1 MDMKKAVLMFL
12 MLVCGLVSVSAQD
25 STQDSTITVLKPLD
39 LPLEQNVS
47 EEEPQKLSWLR
58 RTVRGFSYIDTN
70 YVEPQLYDFTV
81 MVQMTH
87 TYDVYQLRSKQQSLT
102 FAPAP
107 TIKMGPYFGWRWF
120 FLGYTFDLKHLS
132 FDSQSQKREIDFS
145 IYSAQIGVDLFYR
158 RTGSD
163 YKIRNVKLGSDAV
176 NKSLEG
182 LDFGGLNVGVT
193 GFNLY
198 YVFNHQRFSYPAAF
212 AQSTRQKISCGSWLV
227 GVGYTVNSL
236 EFDHEKLQQLV
247 DEHSNGEKVV
257 VDSSLIFN
265 SIKYHDSC
273 GSIGYAYNW
282 VFARNFLFCAS
293 SMFGLAYKKTVGEG
307 ESKKTGF
314 DISNV
319 NFDYIGRFGIVYN
332 DSRWYA
338 GASAIIHA
346 YTYRKERFAANN
358 VFGSLNVYVGFNFG
372 RKK

>member
-176 NKSLEG
+176 NKSIEG
-182 LDFGGLNVGVT
+182 LGFGGLNVGVT

-212 AQSTRQKISCGSWLV
+212 AQSTRQKISCGSWLA

>member
-1 MDMKKAVLMFL
+1 MKKAVLMFL

-25 STQDSTITVLKPLD
+25 TTQDSTTTVLKPLD
-39 LPLEQNVS
+39 LPLEQNVK

-58 RTVRGFSYIDTN
+58 RTIRGFSYIDTN

-163 YKIRNVKLGSDAV
+163 YKIRNVKLGSNAV

-182 LDFGGLNVGVT
+182 LGFGGLNVGVT

-212 AQSTRQKISCGSWLV
+212 AQSTRQKISCGSWLA

-236 EFDHEKLQQLV
+236 DFDHEKLQQLV

-265 SIKYHDSC
+265 SIRYHDSC
-273 GSIGYAYNW
+273 ASIGYAYNW

-293 SMFGLAYKKTVGEG
+293 SMFGLAYKRTVGDG

-358 VFGSLNVYVGFNFG
+358 VFGSLNIYVGYNFG
-372 RKK
+372 RKKK

>member
-25 STQDSTITVLKPLD
+25 STQDSTTTVLKPLD

-182 LDFGGLNVGVT
+182 LGFGGLNVGVT

-212 AQSTRQKISCGSWLV
+212 AQSTRQKISCGSWLA

>member
-1 MDMKKAVLMFL
+1 MDMKKTVLMFL

-182 LDFGGLNVGVT
+182 LGFGGLNVGVT

-212 AQSTRQKISCGSWLV
+212 AQSTRQKISCGSWLA

>member
-1 MDMKKAVLMFL
+1 MKIVVLMWM
-12 MLVCGLVSVSAQD
+12 MLICGHVSMSAQD
-25 STQDSTITVLKPLD
+25 TTTTQQKPLD
-39 LPLEQNVS
+39 LPIEQEIK
-47 EEEPQKLSWLR
+47 EEEPKKLSWLR
-58 RTVRGFSYIDTN
+58 RTIRGFSYIDTN

-81 MVQMTH
+81 MAQMTH
-87 TYDVYQLRSKQQSLT
+87 TYDVYQLRSKEQSIT

-107 TIKMGPYFGWRWF
+107 TIKVGPYFGWRWF
-120 FLGYTFDLKHLS
+120 FLGYTFDLKNIGVGGE
-132 FDSQSQKREIDFS
+132 SQKREIDFS

-163 YKIRNVKLGSDAV
+163 YKIRDVKLGGDAI
-176 NKSLEG
+176 NKRLEG
-182 LDFGGLNVGVT
+182 LDFSGLSVGVT

-212 AQSTRQKISCGSWLV
+212 AQSTRQKISCGSWLA

-247 DEHSNGEKVV
+247 DEHSPNEKVL

-293 SMFGLAYKKTVGEG
+293 SMFGLAYKRTVGEG

-314 DISNV
+314 DISNI

-346 YTYRKERFAANN
+346 YTYRKSRFAANN
-358 VFGSLNVYVGFNFG
+358 VFGSLNVYVGYNFG
-372 RKK
+372 RKKK